1 MDTSAPASSAPAAPA
16 APASL
21 KAARLAR
28 SEDDRL
34 LAGVAG
40 GIAQRLAVDSVFV
53 RVAFVVLGF
62 AGGAGVALYLLL
74 WAVMGEPAPAPERRL
89 GDPLPNT
96 RRAVAF
102 GLQVLGALLLLRAI
116 GLWFGDVL
124 VWPLTLAGLGSAVI
138 WSRSGSADRP
148 LRLLSA
154 GGGAART
161 VVGMLLVT
169 AGMVAVL
176 ATSIP
181 LREAGAA
188 LVALVVAIAGA
199 AIVVAPGLLRYARQ
213 LSDERRD
220 RIRSQER
227 AEMAAHLHDSVLHTL
242 ALIQRSDDPAEVA
255 ALARG
260 QERELRAWLRG
271 RDDRDTESLSAAID
285 ALAGRIERLHLV
297 PVEAVVV
304 GDATLDAEL
313 RALVDAAGEAATNAA
328 RHSGANQVSVYVEVE
343 PSAITVYVRDDG
355 KGFTL
360 ADVPDDRRGISQ
372 SIVGRMQR
380 HGGTAVID
388 SDPGEGTEVVLH
400 MPRTTP

>member
-1 MDTSAPASSAPAAPA
+1 METSAATSPAPPASRAV
-16 APASL
+16 
-21 KAARLAR
+21 RLAR
-28 SEDDRL
+28 SADDRL

-62 AGGAGVALYLLL
+62 AGGAGVAAYLLL
-74 WAVMGEPAPAPERRL
+74 WAVMDDPEAARERRL
-89 GDPLPNT
+89 GDPVPNT

-102 GLQVLGALLLLRAI
+102 GLQILGALVLLRAV

-138 WSRSGSADRP
+138 WSRSGTGDRP
-148 LRLLSA
+148 LRLLS
-154 GGGAART
+154 GGSGAART

-188 LVALVVAIAGA
+188 LVALAVAIAGA

-242 ALIQRSDDPAEVA
+242 ALIQRSDDPAEIA

-260 QERELRAWLRG
+260 QERELRSWLRG
-271 RDDRDTESLSAAID
+271 RDDRASASLAAAID
-285 ALAGRIERLHLV
+285 ALAGRIERLHRV

-304 GDATLDAEL
+304 GEAELDAGL
-313 RALVDAAGEAATNAA
+313 SALVDAAGEAATNAA
-328 RHSGANQVSVYVEVE
+328 RHSGADQVSIYVEAE
-343 PSAITVYVRDDG
+343 PDAVTAYVRDDG

-360 ADVPDDRRGISQ
+360 ADVPDDRRGITQ

-380 HGGTAVID
+380 HGGSAVID
-388 SDPGEGTEVVLH
+388 SEPGEGTEVVLR
-400 MPRTTP
+400 MPRSGS